1 MRSVHALALASI
13 STTPFGHSHAARATR
28 PRSILSCVC
37 LCVCRARVVCGGCV
51 SVPRPA
57 PRALPRDRGRGSR
70 AAGRLPFVRVVARL
84 AVRMIRAVRRKA
96 VGGANIM
103 QKKYQPRSKPIIVS
117 TLLFTAHHGM
127 VSTRRTLQPT
137 NPAEPACGDTHTTRS
152 PRTVHGAR
160 RRTDTTMCAAR
171 LAAVCGLARH
181 RPRAYAATRQHTGT
195 SHAHDPRAIIT
206 TPLTSQT
213 SSSTRRKP
221 TPDAAVTIGLKAS
234 HAVCTPVSYTHLT
247 LPTICSV

>member
-1 MRSVHALALASI
+1 MACSPHVEHCNQR
-13 STTPFGHSHAARATR
+13 TEP
-28 PRSILSCVC
+28 
-37 LCVCRARVVCGGCV
+37 
-51 SVPRPA
+51 
-57 PRALPRDRGRGSR
+57 SR
-70 AAGRLPFVRVVARL
+70 A
-84 AVRMIRAVRRKA
+84 
-96 VGGANIM
+96 
-103 QKKYQPRSKPIIVS
+103 
-117 TLLFTAHHGM
+117 
-127 VSTRRTLQPT
+127 
-137 NPAEPACGDTHTTRS
+137 GDTHTTRS

-206 TPLTSQT
+206 TPLTSKT

-234 HAVCTPVSYTHLT
+234 HAVCTPPPAGPRCLACRLRDPLPAVAHRHPCQREQSLTPCTHLASRASSC
-247 LPTICSV
+247 PF